1 MKNLKEA
8 TLKSK
13 IVFQGKFLDVR
24 YDEVELPDGRK
35 SSREWINH
43 PGASVI
49 IPILPDQR
57 IALIRQFRYPLKEEF
72 IELPAGKR
80 DKNENYEACAL
91 RELEEEIGYS
101 AGKLTFGT
109 KIAPAIGFANEIMKI
124 YLAQDL
130 KKTKNNLDS
139 DEFVELMP
147 TTLSKAVSL
156 VWDGSIIDVKTIIG
170 ILWIDKNRSLLKF

>member
-1 MKNLKEA
+1 MKTLKE
-8 TLKSK
+8 TTIKSK
-13 IVFQGKFLDVR
+13 IIFQGKFLDVR
-24 YDEVELPDGRK
+24 YDEVELPNGKK
-35 SSREWINH
+35 STREWINH

-49 IPILPDQR
+49 IPILSDQR
-57 IALIRQFRYPLKEEF
+57 IALIKQFRYPLKEEF

-80 DKNENYEACAL
+80 DKNENYEVCAL

-101 AGKLTFGT
+101 AGKLTFVT

-139 DEFVELMP
+139 DEFIELIP
-147 TTLSKAVSL
+147 TTIPDAVSM

-170 ILWIDKNRSLLKF
+170 ILWIDKNKSLLDF